1 MIYNVVLV
9 SAVEQSRS
17 VVHIHGGGD
26 SLVAKSCPTLA
37 APWIAGHQ
45 TPVHGI
51 LQARMLEWV
60 ASSFSNTY
68 TYIYSVLDS
77 IPM

>member
-1 MIYNVVLV
+1 MLV
-9 SAVEQSRS
+9 SAVEQSKS

-45 TPVHGI
+45 TP
-51 LQARMLEWV
+51 LSME
-60 ASSFSNTY
+60 FSRQECWSGLPVTSL
-68 TYIYSVLDS
+68 IS
-77 IPM
+77 IHVSTLF